1 MIKPTLLTGT
11 ASVTALIAIANPA
24 LSQAQTTV
32 TGESGTPLTTST
44 AGNVV
49 LKPEAE
55 LEVNTPVAITI
66 NSNNDV
72 TIETDEEG
80 DDEDTLDS
88 DDDVERG
95 RLTAGEV
102 NGAVGIR
109 INAGVTT
116 TITVEGDIILDEDFT
131 PEDDDNNGVADG
143 VIAERSGRYGIYVAP
158 GAATRLNLAL
168 EDGLI
173 RVEGLNSG
181 GIVVDS
187 NLSGNFAK
195 EGTVQVYGDN
205 GIGVRLQDVAGDV
218 VMNGLTQVVGRG
230 STAFRAEGDIAGILR
245 VQGSIEQGTTFTYD
259 TETGAAITLSRFDL
273 RIEAPAAVV
282 AGNVAGGIIL
292 ARTPDI
298 DIDDDDDDEDDDGIK
313 DEDDDDFDNDG
324 IDDADEGTGGIYS
337 YGNGPALQ
345 IGGIDDIAIGILPP
359 NADNSPMLG
368 GNYSLLIEGTISGT
382 ATFGRTDAYGLVLG
396 GEGGNVNLP
405 GGIGISG
412 SVRAS
417 TADSAATALLIN
429 AGTTVGRIDNSGTIQ
444 ADIRSQG
451 EGAAYGIRDLSGSLT
466 YIENTGFISASGS
479 STDIAQAIDLSR
491 TSSDVTITQYIN
503 ADDLETRE
511 EIEEDLDDD
520 EEDATVYTAITG
532 DIVTGSGNDRLAAS
546 GGQIVGDVFFNAGND
561 RLELSDEVVM
571 AGDVFFGAGTG
582 TISLAGDAE
591 YYGTVDFAGNGGS
604 ITINDAGQF
613 FGAVTNGRAA
623 SVVVN
628 SGTFGANEVSTSTI
642 GSLTVGA
649 NGELKAYID
658 GDTQESSLIIA
669 NSARFD
675 PGATI
680 SATVTTL
687 VGAEG
692 RYTIL
697 RADSL
702 VGNPTFDAETTNLP
716 FIFAGDVDIVGGEV
730 ILDIRRKEAIELG
743 VRGSATNA
751 YDAILTAAIEDDTIA
766 QSFLEIED
774 GATLQA
780 QLDQM
785 LPDHAGGLLDA
796 ATTGTRL
803 AARNLMDR
811 DSIFKVTEKGD
822 RAAWVQ
828 PLYWKGNRDAGAN
841 VGYDHSGSGVTLGM
855 EWRTNLGYLGGSYSF
870 ITGKVQNNPVEDDG
884 PTQTINT
891 TQHDLGL
898 FWRTADTGPIHAFA
912 RLGGAYTGYSS
923 ARNLTVTINDDTD
936 IAYQSEGDWNG
947 WLLSAMAGASY
958 NWQPSKQL
966 TIRPRNVIE
975 WFQLRESGYEED
987 GGNLATD
994 LIVDS
999 RTSSS
1004 LAVHNS
1010 LNITWSISPR
1020 ERDYRPITFEF
1031 GAGRRTI
1038 LSGDTGRTTA
1048 NYEDG
1053 ERFTIDPAKLQS
1065 AWTGEAAVFAG
1076 GWDFT
1081 WKLGVSAEKPK
1092 QGDINYSA
1100 RASLSVAF

>member
-1 MIKPTLLTGT
+1 MKSTLLTGS
-11 ASVTALIAIANPA
+11 ACVAGLML
-24 LSQAQTTV
+24 LSAPGEAGAQTTV
-32 TGESGTPLTTST
+32 AGESTTPLTTST
-44 AGNVV
+44 AGNIV

-55 LEVNTPVAITI
+55 LEVTGPVAITV
-66 NSNNDV
+66 NSNNNV

-102 NGAVGIR
+102 DGAVGIR
-109 INAGVTT
+109 VNAGVTT
-116 TITVEGDIILDEDFT
+116 TIKIEGDVILDEDFT
-131 PEDDDNNGVADG
+131 PDDDDRNGVADG
-143 VIAERSGRYGIYVAP
+143 VVAERTGRYGIYVAP
-158 GAATRLNLAL
+158 SAVTNLNLDL
-168 EDGLI
+168 EGGLI

-181 GIVVDS
+181 GIVVDA
-187 NLSGNFAK
+187 NLGGDFAK
-195 EGTVQVYGDN
+195 EGTLQVYGDN
-205 GIGVRLQDVAGDV
+205 GVGVRLQDVAGDV

-230 STAFRAEGDIAGILR
+230 SNAFRAEGDIAGILR

-259 TETGAAITLSRFDL
+259 TETGASITLSRFDL
-273 RIEAPAAVV
+273 RVEAPAAWVQ
-282 AGNVAGGIIL
+282 GNVAGGIIL
-292 ARTPDI
+292 GRTPDG
-298 DIDDDDDDEDDDGIK
+298 DIDEDDDDEDNDGIL
-313 DEDDDDFDNDG
+313 DDDDEDFDNDG
-324 IDDADEGTGGIYS
+324 ILDEDEGTAGIYS
-337 YGNGPALQ
+337 YGNGAALL
-345 IGGIDDIAIGILPP
+345 IGGADDIVVGLLPQGS
-359 NADNSPMLG
+359 NVNSDVLTG
-368 GNYSLLIEGTISGT
+368 RYSLLIEGTVSGT

-396 GEGGNVNLP
+396 GEGGNVSLP

-429 AGTTVGRIDNSGTIQ
+429 AGTTVTRIDNSGTIQ

-451 EGAAYGIRDLSGSLT
+451 EGAAYAIRDFSGSLT
-466 YIENTGFISASGS
+466 TIENSGFITASGS
-479 STDIAQAIDLSR
+479 STDIVRAIDL
-491 TSSDVTITQYIN
+491 TGTTANVTITQFMN

-520 EEDATVYTAITG
+520 EEDETIYTRILG
-532 DIVTGSGNDRLAAS
+532 DIVTGSGNDSISAS
-546 GGQIVGDVFFNAGND
+546 HGQIIGDVFFNAGDD
-561 RLELSDEVVM
+561 RLTLTDEAVFS
-571 AGDVFFGAGTG
+571 GDVNFGTGQGTATLSGEAEFFGSINFAGGTG
-582 TISLAGDAE
+582 SL
-591 YYGTVDFAGNGGS
+591 
-604 ITINDAGQF
+604 TINDDASFLGQ
-613 FGAVTNGRAA
+613 VVNGQSAA
-623 SVVVN
+623 VVVN
-628 SGTFGANEVSTSTI
+628 SGTFGSNEVETSTI

-649 NGELKAYID
+649 NGEFKAYID
-658 GDTQESSLIIA
+658 GETQESSLVIA

-675 PGATI
+675 PGASV

-697 RADSL
+697 RAGTL
-702 VGNPTFDAETTNLP
+702 VGDPVFDAETTNLP
-716 FIFAGDVDIVGGEV
+716 FIFAGDVDIVGGDV
-730 ILDIRRKEAIELG
+730 ILDIRRKEAAELG
-743 VRGSATNA
+743 ISGAATSGF
-751 YDAILTAAIEDDTIA
+751 DAILTAAIEDDNIA
-766 QSFLEIED
+766 QSFLDIED
-774 GATLQA
+774 GAALQA
-780 QLDQM
+780 QLNQM

-796 ATTGTRL
+796 AVTGTRL

-811 DSIFKVTEKGD
+811 DSIFKVTERGD
-822 RAAWVQ
+822 RAAWIQ

-841 VGYDHSGSGVTLGM
+841 VGYDHQGSGITLGM
-855 EWRTNLGYLGGSYSF
+855 EWRTAIGLLGGSYSF
-870 ITGKVQNNPVEDDG
+870 IDGKVENNQIDDED
-884 PTQTINT
+884 PTQTIDAS
-891 TQHDLGL
+891 QHDLGL
-898 FWRTADTGPIHAFA
+898 FWRTSDGGPIHAYA
-912 RLGGAYTGYSS
+912 RIGGAYTSYSS
-923 ARNLTVTINDDTD
+923 TRNLTITLNETD
-936 IAYQSEGDWNG
+936 IGYASTADWDG

-966 TIRPRNVIE
+966 TIRPRNSIE
-975 WFQLRESGYEED
+975 WFQLREGGYEEE

-1010 LNITWSISPR
+1010 LNITWSIAPR
-1020 ERDYRPITFEF
+1020 ERDYRPLTFEI
-1031 GAGRRTI
+1031 GGGRRTI

-1053 ERFTIDPAKLQS
+1053 ERFSIDPVKLQS

-1081 WKLGVSAEKPK
+1081 WKLGIAAEKPNN
-1092 QGDINYSA
+1092 GDINYSA